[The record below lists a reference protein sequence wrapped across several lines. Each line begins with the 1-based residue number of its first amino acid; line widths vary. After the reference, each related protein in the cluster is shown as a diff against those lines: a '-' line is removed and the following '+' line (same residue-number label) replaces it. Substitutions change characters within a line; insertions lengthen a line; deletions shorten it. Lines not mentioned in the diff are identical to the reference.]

1 MRINDLLTDLNKLQK
16 DSKELQEIRTILG
29 NDDTITLVEQDQHL
43 QDNTTPNNIN
53 NIRKKLGKLQTIVDD
68 IGSSFSHQYDEVASA
83 LSSLENV
90 SDECDEC
97 YDASTKIDELF
108 GILEAEEQEQE
119 ETPVETTPTDDTDN
133 HTTTT
138 QQ

>member
-1 MRINDLLTDLNKLQK
+1 MQIESLLIGLNKLQK

-29 NDDTITLVEQDQHL
+29 NDDSISLAQQVQHL
-43 QDNTTPNNIN
+43 QDNKQPTNIN
-53 NIRKKLGKLQTIVDD
+53 NIRKELNRLQTIVAD
-68 IGSSFSHQYDEVASA
+68 IGSSFSYQYDEVASA
-83 LSSLENV
+83 ISSLESV

-119 ETPVETTPTDDTDN
+119 ETPVNATPTDDTDY
-133 HTTTT
+133 TTT